1 MNNKKNRKAFT
12 LIELLIV
19 VAILGLLAGIIA
31 PSIMGKFGKAKQ
43 DLTCN
48 QMKGIGQALE
58 TFKLENGVY
67 PDTEEGLDALV
78 KNPDAAKYPTY
89 AGPYMG
95 KGKLPKDSWS
105 GTYQYVN
112 TGDNY
117 DIISLGADR
126 KEGGEGNKKDLY
138 LSKCFKK

>member
-1 MNNKKNRKAFT
+1 MNNHKNKKAFT

-67 PDTEEGLDALV
+67 PDTEEGLEALIS
-78 KNPDAAKYPTY
+78 NPDASKYPTY

-112 TGDNY
+112 TGEDY

-126 KEGGEGNKKDLY
+126 KEGGEGSKKDLY
-138 LSKCFKK
+138 LSKCFRK

>member
-1 MNNKKNRKAFT
+1 MKKNDSKKAFT

-31 PSIMGKFGKAKQ
+31 PAIMGKFDKAKQ
-43 DLTCN
+43 DITCN
-48 QMKGIGQALE
+48 QMKGLGQALE

-67 PDTEEGLDALV
+67 PDTEEGLQALV
-78 KNPDAAKYPTY
+78 ANPDASKYPTY
-89 AGPYMG
+89 SGPYVG

-105 GTYQYVN
+105 GSYQYVN
-112 TGDNY
+112 TGSDY

-126 KEGGEGNKKDLY
+126 REGGEGSKKDLY
-138 LSKCFKK
+138 LSKCFQK

>member
-1 MNNKKNRKAFT
+1 MKKNSSKKAFT

-31 PSIMGKFGKAKQ
+31 PSIMKQFDGAKQ

-48 QMKGIGQALE
+48 QMNSLSQALE

-67 PDTEEGLDALV
+67 PDTEEGLQALV
-78 KNPDAAKYPTY
+78 ANPDASKYPTY
-89 AGPYMG
+89 SGSYVG

-105 GTYQYVN
+105 GTFQYVN
-112 TGDNY
+112 TGNNF

-126 KEGGEGNKKDLY
+126 REGGEGSKKDLY
-138 LSKCFKK
+138 LTKCFQK